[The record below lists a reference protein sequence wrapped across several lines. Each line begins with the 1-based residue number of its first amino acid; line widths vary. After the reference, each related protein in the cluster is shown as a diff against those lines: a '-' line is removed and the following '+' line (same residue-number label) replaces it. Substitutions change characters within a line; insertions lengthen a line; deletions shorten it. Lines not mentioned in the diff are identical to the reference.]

1 MGYFFLVGL
10 TLWLAVLSWVL
21 YRTRSHYL
29 NLISRTKKDRLD
41 EILDTLIVKDQAL
54 DKELEGIKKEVL
66 KLGIESK
73 NHFQKIGLI
82 RFNPFKLWGT
92 DQSFVIALLDGQDTG
107 LVINYIY
114 TKEGLRVYTKRVKQ
128 GKGQEYELAEE
139 EKKAIEKSK
148 LPF

>member
-1 MGYFFLVGL
+1 MGYFFLAGL
-10 TLWLAVLSWVL
+10 TLWLAILSWVL
-21 YRTRSHYL
+21 YRTRNHYL

-41 EILDTLIVKDQAL
+41 EILDTLIAKDQTL
-54 DKELEGIKKEVL
+54 EKELETVKKEVL
-66 KLGIESK
+66 KLGVESK

-92 DQSFVIALLDGQDTG
+92 DQSFVVALLDGQDNG

-128 GKGQEYELAEE
+128 GKGQEYELSEE

-148 LPF
+148 FPF